1 MTPEFSK
8 KLATLT
14 YQMQKI
20 RKDKLNPFYKS
31 KYANIENVLDQVKPL
46 AEELG
51 LALFQPIQN
60 NSVVTYFMD
69 KDTGDFFPPFNK
81 KDVGLT
87 LQQAD
92 PQKKGGEVT
101 FFRRY
106 SLVSLLGLE
115 TEDDDGNK
123 TAKQPTHNPINRTD
137 PWN

>member
-1 MTPEFSK
+1 MKPEFAK
-8 KLATLT
+8 KLASLT

-51 LALFQPIQN
+51 LAIFQPIQN
-60 NSVVTYFMD
+60 NSVVTYILD
-69 KDTGDFFPPFNK
+69 KDTGDFFPPINK
-81 KDVGLT
+81 DDIGLT

-115 TEDDDGNK
+115 TEDDDGNA
-123 TAKQPTHNPINRTD
+123 TVGQPTHKAINKTD
-137 PWN
+137 PWS